1 MFKTSFVC
9 LVLLVACSGKKTA
22 PATTGSGSA
31 AGSAVAMGSAVAV
44 GSGAGSGSAALVIP
58 PYTPAADTTEP
69 IKAAIAAT
77 DRSPEDRALDA
88 GRKPGEVFTFFKLA
102 PGQKIGELFAG
113 GGYST
118 ELMARIVG
126 DKGVIYAQNTKEVND
141 RFARKPFELRMA
153 KAVMSVVKPIEAP
166 ADAPF
171 PAEAKD
177 LDAVICILNYHDF
190 VWQKVD
196 RAKLNKA
203 VFDALEPG
211 GVYAIVDHSAAAGSG
226 EKDAETLHRID
237 EELVKKE
244 ILAAGF
250 KLDAESDVLRNPE
263 DKRDWNSSP
272 KAAGEKRGHSDRFTL
287 RFVKPAKAKK

>member
-1 MFKTSFVC
+1 MKK
-9 LVLLVACSGKKTA
+9 LLVCFALLAACGSKKDA
-22 PATTGSGSA
+22 PATTTGSATGSAVVATGSGSA
-31 AGSAVAMGSAVAV
+31 T

-58 PYTPAADTTEP
+58 PYTPPEDTSGAVKTAILAADRT
-69 IKAAIAAT
+69 
-77 DRSPEDRALDA
+77 PEDRALDA

-102 PGQKIGELFAG
+102 SGQKIGELFAG

-126 DKGVIYAQNTKEVND
+126 PGGVIYAQNSKEVND

-153 KAVMSVVKPIEAP
+153 KDVMKVVKPIEAP
-166 ADAPF
+166 ADSPF
-171 PAEAKD
+171 PADAKD
-177 LDAVICILNYHDF
+177 LDAVVCILNYHDF

-203 VFDALEPG
+203 VFDALKPG

-244 ILAAGF
+244 ITAAGF
-250 KLDAESDVLRNPE
+250 VLDAESDVLRNPE

-272 KAAGEKRGHSDRFTL
+272 KAAGAQRGHSDRFTL
-287 RFVKPAKAKK
+287 RFVKPAKK

>member
-1 MFKTSFVC
+1 MFKTHFVC
-9 LVLLVACSGKKTA
+9 LVLLVACSGKKDA
-22 PATTGSGSA
+22 PATTGSAAPTTGSAVAMGSGSA
-31 AGSAVAMGSAVAV
+31 AGSGV
-44 GSGAGSGSAALVIP
+44 GSGSAELIIP
-58 PYTPAADTTEP
+58 PYTPAEDTSGAVKT
-69 IKAAIAAT
+69 AILAP
-77 DRSPEDRALDA
+77 DRTPEDRALDA
-88 GRKPGEVFTFFKLA
+88 GRKPGEVFTFFKIA
-102 PGQKIGELFAG
+102 SGQKIGELFAG

-126 DKGVIYAQNTKEVND
+126 TGGVIYAQNTKEVND

-153 KAVMSVVKPIEAP
+153 KAVMKVVKPIEAP

-171 PAEAKD
+171 PADAKD
-177 LDAVICILNYHDF
+177 LDAVVCILNYHDF

-203 VFDALEPG
+203 VFDALKPG
-211 GVYAIVDHSAAAGSG
+211 GVYAIVDHSATAGSG

-244 ILAAGF
+244 ITAAGF
-250 KLDAESDVLRNPE
+250 KLDAESDVLRNAE

-272 KAAGEKRGHSDRFTL
+272 KAAGAQRGHSDRFTL
-287 RFVKPAKAKK
+287 RFVKPAKK